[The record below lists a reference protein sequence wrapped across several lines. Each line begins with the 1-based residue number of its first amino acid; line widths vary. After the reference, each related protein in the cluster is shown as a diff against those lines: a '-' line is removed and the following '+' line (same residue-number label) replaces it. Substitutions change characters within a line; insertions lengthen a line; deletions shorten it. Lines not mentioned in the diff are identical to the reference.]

1 MTENIPCPPISR
13 PNGSADGLDLSAIKT
28 RQQAMW
34 ASGDFAVIGT
44 TLQIVGETLCETV
57 DVRAGRNVLDVAAGN
72 GNAALAAARRFAQVT
87 AVDYVPALLA
97 RAADRAAAERVNVRF
112 VEGDAERLPFEDRS
126 FDYVLSTFG
135 VMFAPDQ
142 PRAASELVR
151 VCRPGGKIGLAN
163 WTPEGFIG
171 RMLGVVGRYVPPAA
185 GLPSPIL
192 WGTQARLRELFNDHS
207 LKISTNR
214 RDFNFRYESPEHFV
228 DVLRRFYGPTHMA
241 FRALDLAQQSALAA
255 ELVTLIEAN
264 NQAGRD
270 SVVVPAEY
278 LEIVVEKTTNG

>member
-13 PNGSADGLDLSAIKT
+13 PNGSAGTLDLSAIKT

-34 ASGDFAVIGT
+34 ASGDFAIIGT
-44 TLQIVGETLCETV
+44 TLQIVGETLCETA
-57 DVRAGRNVLDVAAGN
+57 DVRAGRAVLDVAAGN

-142 PRAASELVR
+142 PRAASELLR
-151 VCRPGGKIGLAN
+151 VCRPGGKIALAN

-171 RMLGVVGRYVPPAA
+171 RLLGVVGRYVSPPA

-192 WGTQARLRELFNDHS
+192 WGTQSRLRELFGESNA
-207 LKISTNR
+207 KISTTR

-228 DVLRRFYGPTHMA
+228 DVLRRYYGPTHMA

-255 ELVTLIEAN
+255 EMVTLIDAN

-278 LEIVVEKTTNG
+278 LEIVIEKPAQG

>member
-13 PNGSADGLDLSAIKT
+13 PTGSASTLDLSAIKT

-44 TLQIVGETLCETV
+44 TLQIVGETLCETA
-57 DVRAGRNVLDVAAGN
+57 DVRAGRTVLDVAAGN

-97 RAADRAAAERVNVRF
+97 RAAERAAAERLNVRF
-112 VEGDAERLPFEDRS
+112 VEGDAERLPFEDAS

-142 PRAASELVR
+142 SRAASELLR
-151 VCRPGGKIGLAN
+151 VCRPSGKIALAN

-171 RMLGVVGRYVPPAA
+171 RLLGVVGRYVPPPA
-185 GLPSPIL
+185 GLSSPIL
-192 WGTQARLRELFNDHS
+192 WGTQARLRELFGES
-207 LKISTNR
+207 AAKISTTR
-214 RDFNFRYESPEHFV
+214 RDFAFRYESPEHFV

-255 ELVTLIEAN
+255 EMVTLIVAN
-264 NQAGRD
+264 NQAGKD

-278 LEIVVEKTTNG
+278 LEIVVEKQAHS